1 MSAGNANRDC
11 AFFGETVMMGFI
23 RWCTILCALLTT
35 PALAQ
40 AQSTYPDRP
49 VRFVISF
56 PPGGATDTYFRQLTG
71 ELSAALGQPVVIEN
85 RGGAGGYIGWLAVA
99 NAEPDGYTLLVA
111 ENAIGISQALYKNHQ
126 TGFDPLKQYDAIA
139 AISSVPLVLCVANN
153 VPAKNFSELVAYTK
167 SLPQGM
173 NYAHAGAGS
182 VSHLVMEVIREAA
195 GMNTVPVP
203 YKGGGPAMADTV
215 AGHVSAVMSSM
226 SVAKPLVEAGKVK
239 GMLVTGPER
248 SPALPDVPSLADLKL
263 KTDVDL
269 EFWWGIF
276 GPKGMPEP
284 VKAKLQSA
292 FETVMKNP
300 AVKERLAKVDTN
312 TKFQPGPALKAKL
325 ENEIKNWTAFID
337 AKGIKPQQ

>member
-1 MSAGNANRDC
+1 
-11 AFFGETVMMGFI
+11 MMGFI
-23 RWCTILCALLTT
+23 RWSAFLCGLLAA
-35 PALAQ
+35 PALAP

-49 VRFVISF
+49 IRFVIAF
-56 PPGGATDTYFRQLTG
+56 PPGGATDTYFRQITN
-71 ELSAALGQPVVIEN
+71 ELSAALGQPVVVEN

-99 NAEPDGYTLLVA
+99 NAEPDGYTLMVA

-153 VPAKNFSELVAYTK
+153 VPAKNFAELVAYSK

-173 NYAHAGAGS
+173 NYGHAGTGS
-182 VSHLVMEVIREAA
+182 VSHLVMEVIRDAA
-195 GMNTVPVP
+195 GMNTVGVP

-215 AGHVSAVMSSM
+215 AGHVSAVTSAM
-226 SVAKPLVEAGKVK
+226 SVAKPLVETGNVK
-239 GMLVTGPER
+239 AMLVTSLER
-248 SPALPDVPSLADLKL
+248 SPALPDVPSLTDVGL
-263 KTDVDL
+263 KTNVDL

-300 AVKERLAKVDTN
+300 AVKERLARVDTN
-312 TKFQPGPALKAKL
+312 TKFQPGPALKTKL

-337 AKGIKPQQ
+337 AKGIKAQQ